1 MLRWVILRMVK
12 KRELLI
18 DIKIYAVIELCNQLF
33 FFFFALPGTDWKEVF
48 KCGRVKEI
56 PFEFSEDF
64 NYLKFDT
71 YFYKTKMLYPSVGI
85 LVWPNWSES
94 EIHE

>member
-1 MLRWVILRMVK
+1 M
-12 KRELLI
+12 
-18 DIKIYAVIELCNQLF
+18 
-33 FFFFALPGTDWKEVF
+33 WKSE
-48 KCGRVKEI
+48 RNT
-56 PFEFSEDF
+56 FEFSEDF
-64 NYLKFDT
+64 NYLRFDM